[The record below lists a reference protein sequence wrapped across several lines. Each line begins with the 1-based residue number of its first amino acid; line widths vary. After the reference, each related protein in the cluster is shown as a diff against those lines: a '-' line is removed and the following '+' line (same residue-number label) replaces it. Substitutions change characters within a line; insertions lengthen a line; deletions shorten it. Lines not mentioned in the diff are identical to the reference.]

1 MIQFEHIETANDI
14 MIRFSSASILFS
26 VQNQLKLHRKKL
38 QTTKPDHSLNG
49 DRYTATTNIPISW
62 LITMTSCPRSSRLMM
77 LNELLTSLTKRRKNT
92 VNTISSMMPGT
103 TRQIIWRIGREPLGA
118 SRMQK
123 DKTPYWAMMIFW
135 STTRWNDC
143 NLNISKA
150 RAWCEL
156 FSFRIVIMKEVKL
169 RKNEE
174 YGLWKFWLLMTIK
187 TSFNY

>member
-1 MIQFEHIETANDI
+1 MIQFEHFETPNDI
-14 MIRFSSASILFS
+14 MIRFSSVSILFS
-26 VQNQLKLHRKKL
+26 VQNQLKLHWKINCRLKN
-38 QTTKPDHSLNG
+38 QI
-49 DRYTATTNIPISW
+49 TAWTVIGIPISW
-62 LITMTSCPRSSRLMM
+62 LITMTSCQRSSRLMM
-77 LNELLTSLTKRRKNT
+77 PSTLLTSLTKRRKNT
-92 VNTISSMMPGT
+92 VNTISSTMPGT

-123 DKTPYWAMMIFW
+123 DKTPCWAMMIFW

-156 FSFRIVIMKEVKL
+156 FSFRLVIMKEVKL

>member
-1 MIQFEHIETANDI
+1 MIQFEHFETANDI
-14 MIRFSSASILFS
+14 MIRFSSAPK
-26 VQNQLKLHRKKL
+26 NKL
-38 QTTKPDHSLNG
+38 QTTKPDRSLNS

-62 LITMTSCPRSSRLMM
+62 LITMTSYPRSSRLMM
-77 LNELLTSLTKRRKNT
+77 PSTLLTSLTKRRKNT

-103 TRQIIWRIGREPLGA
+103 TRQTIWRIGREPLGA

-123 DKTPYWAMMIFW
+123 GKTLCWAMMIFW
-135 STTRWNDC
+135 SITRWNNC

-156 FSFRIVIMKEVKL
+156 FSFRLVIMKEVKL